1 MMTAP
6 NSNSN
11 RNSPFKMPTLFEQPS
26 QRLLGGMVPP
36 GRRSRDRSLS
46 PKRDNRKSK
55 SPCRVAVAQFQTML
69 GKVIDVDDRVDR
81 PFCSSSITLPD
92 FGGESWS
99 RFPTCALEEED
110 SDDDGDDHDHEDDN
124 GAVQPNIGMHP
135 LPPTMMR
142 SVSTDSRP
150 SMPKRRESDTLS
162 IGTST
167 SGSALDCSG
176 RTDWSCP
183 AGKSPGPPERGAS
196 LDKIPCVPGRQCSAT
211 SSTSAVSA
219 AQRESLA
226 TEQ

>member
-6 NSNSN
+6 NSNSS

-99 RFPTCALEEED
+99 RFPTCALEEE
-110 SDDDGDDHDHEDDN
+110 SDEEDDN
-124 GAVQPNIGMHP
+124 NGAEQPIIGMNP
-135 LPPTMMR
+135 RPTTMMR
-142 SVSTDSRP
+142 STSTDSRP
-150 SMPKRRESDTLS
+150 SMPKRRDSDRLS
-162 IGTST
+162 IGAST
-167 SGSALDCSG
+167 TGSALDCSG
-176 RTDWSCP
+176 RTNWSCP
-183 AGKSPGPPERGAS
+183 AGKSPGTPERGAS

-211 SSTSAVSA
+211 SSTSAVTS
-219 AQRESLA
+219 AQRENLA
-226 TEQ
+226 SGQ